1 MVESTAAAAILP
13 FCTSYCS
20 AKFAMPTGTANL
32 EFGAPIVQIT
42 GMQSET
48 IDEYKGIQVTGRIL
62 SDTAK
67 QQAARKYRKDY
78 ARMLAKLRA

>member
-1 MVESTAAAAILP
+1 MCIRDRLSHEVHHHLREEERT
-13 FCTSYCS
+13 F
-20 AKFAMPTGTANL
+20 F
-32 EFGAPIVQIT
+32 
-42 GMQSET
+42 
-48 IDEYKGIQVTGRIL
+48 QVTGRIL